1 MNLFDHNRR
10 LADLEVALES
20 LARAL
25 VQAGHAPIVEDAIRR
40 ARAEG
45 VKGAD
50 DLLMGAR
57 RAAAYR
63 RA

>member
-1 MNLFDHNRR
+1 MNLFDHHRR
-10 LADLEVALES
+10 LADLEIALAG

-25 VQAGHAPIVEDAIRR
+25 VEAGHAPIVEDAIRK

-45 VKGAD
+45 AKGAD
-50 DLLMGAR
+50 ELLRGVLN
-57 RAAAYR
+57 AAAYR